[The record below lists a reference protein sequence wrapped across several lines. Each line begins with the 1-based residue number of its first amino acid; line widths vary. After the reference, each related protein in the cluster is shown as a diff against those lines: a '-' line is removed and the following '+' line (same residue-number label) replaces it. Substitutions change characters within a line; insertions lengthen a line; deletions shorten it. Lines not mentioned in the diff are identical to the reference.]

1 MLSLSLALASVA
13 VAGSVELCVCNVVCC
28 SCSDAFNGDTEDGS
42 EQSAT
47 MTVTGTQ
54 VQLRDVVDGLPIGT
68 PTRAYVI
75 CELPLL

>member
-1 MLSLSLALASVA
+1 LL
-13 VAGSVELCVCNVVCC
+13 LC
-28 SCSDAFNGDTEDGS
+28 SRSDAFNGDTEDGS

-54 VQLRDVVDGLPIGT
+54 VQLRDVGT

>member
-1 MLSLSLALASVA
+1 
-13 VAGSVELCVCNVVCC
+13 
-28 SCSDAFNGDTEDGS
+28 
-42 EQSAT
+42 